1 MRIDKLTSKL
11 QTALADAQSIAVG
24 KDHNF
29 IEPVH
34 LMQALL
40 DQEGSAIKPLLKQ
53 AGAEPGRIR
62 QAIAREIETCRK
74 CRDRPATSPCP
85 MTWAGCSTLPTSSP
99 RNAKT
104 SISSELM
111 LLAALEDRGTLAGCS
126 GAGR

>member
-40 DQEGSAIKPLLKQ
+40 DQLVEVAKDDSQNIMPVTIELVKKGATMGDIVERLK
-53 AGAEPGRIR
+53 GIWGIY
-62 QAIAREIETCRK
+62 RET
-74 CRDRPATSPCP
+74 PVF
-85 MTWAGCSTLPTSSP
+85 
-99 RNAKT
+99 
-104 SISSELM
+104 
-111 LLAALEDRGTLAGCS
+111 
-126 GAGR
+126 

>member
-40 DQEGSAIKPLLKQ
+40 DQQGQPTAGSLV
-53 AGAEPGRIR
+53 
-62 QAIAREIETCRK
+62 
-74 CRDRPATSPCP
+74 
-85 MTWAGCSTLPTSSP
+85 
-99 RNAKT
+99 
-104 SISSELM
+104 
-111 LLAALEDRGTLAGCS
+111 
-126 GAGR
+126 